1 MNKKIIIVLA
11 SFSLTFSQS
20 IADLNSQL
28 NKIKSDL
35 QSNVVNKQAQ
45 SIGKVDVASKPV
57 VISKKN
63 NKSPNDLFSDMTI
76 FKKILIFLTIYQL
89 QQIISSVQVMKL
101 FYHYGER

>member
-76 FKKILIFLTIYQL
+76 FKDINFFDNIPT